1 MDAFSFSMSGSMV
14 LSVFRKMLRFIQLKI
29 TDKYE
34 VPPEIIRIKD
44 TTIATLGNISASV
57 GKPKSKKTFNLS
69 AIVASALSGKEVL
82 YYKANLPVGKEKI
95 LYVDTE
101 QSKCHCHKV
110 MARIL
115 RLAGLPLDKEPEN
128 LKFLM
133 LREYTP
139 DQRRQIVSCA
149 IEEDKRISLVIIDG
163 IRDLLRDINSPG
175 ESQDV
180 MGDLMRWTSHYNV
193 HVHTVLHLNKGD
205 DNTRGHIGTELN
217 NKAETVLQITKSQND
232 SNISEVKAMHIRDK
246 EFEPFAFCINS
257 EALPEIVSE
266 YSINVERKL
275 TVDTIPE
282 ELHRQALEEVFLNG
296 DIAKYEEL
304 ISRLQRSYSKVNYK
318 RGKNKINDLLKY
330 LSGRNIIEKTADGY
344 HYNPDFDSLQTDE

>member
-1 MDAFSFSMSGSMV
+1 MDPFNSFMSQSMDKA
-14 LSVFRKMLRFIQLKI
+14 VFRKILKYIQLRI

-34 VPPEIIRIKD
+34 FPPEIITVKG

-57 GKPKSKKTFNLS
+57 GKPKSKKAFNVS

-82 YYKANLPVGKEKI
+82 FYKAKLPQGKEKI
-95 LYVDTE
+95 LYIDTE

-110 MARIL
+110 MTRIL
-115 RLAGLPLDKEPEN
+115 KLAGLPLDTEPEN
-128 LKFLM
+128 LRFLM

-149 IEEDKRISLVIIDG
+149 IEEDRSIGLVIIDG

-175 ESQDV
+175 ESQDI
-180 MGDLMRWTSHYNV
+180 MGDLMRWTSRFNI

-217 NKAETVLQITKSQND
+217 NKAETVLQITKSVND
-232 SNISEVKAMHIRDK
+232 NNISEVKAMHIRDK
-246 EFEPFAFCINS
+246 EFAPFAFCINS
-257 EALPEIVSE
+257 DALPEIVNE
-266 YSINVERKL
+266 YTVKVERKMSQ
-275 TVDTIPE
+275 DSIPE
-282 ELHRQALEEVFLNG
+282 ELHRQALDEVFANG
-296 DIAKYEEL
+296 DIVKYDVL
-304 ISRLQRSYSKVNYK
+304 IGLMQRSYEKVNYK

-330 LSGRNIIEKTADGY
+330 LQGRNIIEKTAIGY
-344 HYNPDFDSLQTDE
+344 HYNPDFESSPTEE

>member
-1 MDAFSFSMSGSMV
+1 M
-14 LSVFRKMLRFIQLKI
+14 
-29 TDKYE
+29 YE
-34 VPPEIIRIKD
+34 VPPEIIKVKD

-57 GKPKSKKTFNLS
+57 GKPKSKKTFNVS

-82 YYKANLPVGKEKI
+82 FYKASLPQGKEKI

-115 RLAGLPLDKEPEN
+115 QLAGLSLDTEPEN

-133 LREYTP
+133 LREYSP

-149 IEEDKRISLVIIDG
+149 IAEDNHIGLVIIDG

-180 MGDLMRWTSHYNV
+180 MGDLMRWTSYYNV

-217 NKAETVLQITKSQND
+217 NKAETVLQITKSAND

-246 EFEPFAFCINS
+246 EFAPFAFCINS
-257 EALPEIVSE
+257 DALPEIVNE
-266 YSINVERKL
+266 YIVKVERKMSQES
-275 TVDTIPE
+275 IPE
-282 ELHRQALEEVFLNG
+282 ELHRQALGEVFANG
-296 DIAKYEEL
+296 DIFKYDVL
-304 ISRLQRSYSKVNYK
+304 IGLMQRSYEKVNYK

-330 LSGRNIIEKTADGY
+330 LQGQNIIEKTAIGY
-344 HYNPDFDSLQTDE
+344 HYNPDFEASQTEE

>member
-1 MDAFSFSMSGSMV
+1 MDAFNSYISGSMD
-14 LSVFRKMLRFIQLKI
+14 LSVFRKMLKFIQLRI

-34 VPPEIIRIKD
+34 IPPDIIKIKN

-57 GKPKSKKTFNLS
+57 GKPKCKKTFNVS
-69 AIVASALSGKEVL
+69 AIVASALSGQEVL
-82 YYKANLPVGKEKI
+82 YYKAYLPEGKEKI

-115 RLAGLPLDKEPEN
+115 KLAGLSLNEEPKN

-139 DQRRQIVSCA
+139 DQRRQIISCA
-149 IEEDKRISLVIIDG
+149 IEEDRHIGLVIIDG

-180 MGDLMRWTSHYNV
+180 MGDLMRWTSHYNI

-217 NKAETVLQITKSQND
+217 NKAETVLQITKCAND

-246 EFEPFAFCINS
+246 EFGPFGFRINS
-257 EALPEIVSE
+257 DALPEIAKD
-266 YSINVERKL
+266 YSINVERRL
-275 TVDTIPE
+275 TLDSIPE
-282 ELHRQALEEVFLNG
+282 ELHRQVLEEVFSNG
-296 DIAKYEEL
+296 DIVKYDVL
-304 ISRLQRSYSKVNYK
+304 VDMLQKSYAKVNYK
-318 RGKNKINDLLKY
+318 RGKSKINELMKY
-330 LSGRNIIEKTADGY
+330 LSGRNIIEKTAAGY
-344 HYNPDFDSLQTDE
+344 HYNPDFETSQEE